1 MSMIKKTLF
10 FGLSKITSEIKT
22 MVEIQSTRATIAD
35 LALIRDISIQ
45 TFTETFARV
54 THTSI

>member
-1 MSMIKKTLF
+1 
-10 FGLSKITSEIKT
+10 
-22 MVEIQSTRATIAD
+22 MVEIQNTRATIAD

-54 THTSI
+54 NTYINLILPSRELMRLY